1 MDTNNNNI
9 IKNNDKEVSD
19 IPQLTTHDSRL
30 TELIELGGNNPF
42 MLDDPSHAWI
52 VRENRVN
59 IYSVYLK
66 DNEIIGTRNYICTI
80 EKDGVFFG
88 FQPVEDFGIL
98 AVGETGTKV
107 LKININDCKKDL
119 LAAYVDIWMETL
131 SKGIVYLKQVQKKFK
146 LLVPDEEIEVKKGEN
161 ILSFDRVLWG
171 KNLKGSFSMRG
182 FQDLPYVKAE
192 QFFPVTKNI
201 WWQAE
206 EDSILKTFTTENKVL
221 EDRELKFLQK
231 FHSNVIEFLKIR
243 LVEKKID
250 EREELE
256 KKEASEVLFFTQAV
270 SGLASIMKSEKRDYG
285 TREGEDSL
293 FTACK
298 IIGKKE
304 GIQFQKPLLSQE
316 NKKLID
322 PLTAI
327 ARVSKVRY
335 RKVCLH
341 DRWWHD
347 ECVSFLSFLKDSNN
361 PVAIMPL
368 SSNTYEMIDPEN
380 NRREKVTKEVAEK
393 LIPFGYVFYRP
404 FPARA
409 ISPLEVIKFG
419 FQWAISDFKVF
430 LLISVAVGLL
440 GLIVPFATGLLF
452 TYVIPDAAYNQL
464 GQIIIGILIG
474 SISVTLFQ
482 ILQSI
487 CLIRIETKMKIPI
500 QAAIWDRILSLPCS
514 FFRQFSSGDLAS
526 RSLGIDY
533 ISGQLFSG
541 LALPSLL
548 GAIYALF
555 NFILLFYYDSSLSI
569 VATIISLIL
578 IIIIV
583 LTSYQQL
590 NYQRELQK
598 ISGKLSG
605 FVFQLINGISKL
617 RVSGAHTLAFT
628 KWAEYFS
635 KQKRYSFKIGLIQNF
650 LTTFN
655 SILPIITG
663 IALFSFVIYEPSN
676 QLEGSTLSTGSFIAF
691 NAAFTAFI
699 SAMMQLGLSIALL
712 INIVPV
718 FERIKPIFETPPEID
733 ENKLEA
739 GELSGKIDVHHLT
752 FKYKKD
758 GPHILKDVSFN
769 VNPGEF
775 IAFVGPSGAGKS
787 TILRLL
793 LGFENPLEGSIYYD
807 EQNLAGLDL
816 ASVRSQIG
824 VVIQNSK
831 VMAGAIYYNI
841 IGSSLLTME
850 DAWEAARL
858 AGIED
863 DIKAMP
869 MGMHTMVSEG
879 GETFSGGQKQ
889 RLLIARAI
897 ARKPKIII
905 FDEATSAL
913 DNTTQ
918 AIVTESLNKLNATR
932 IVIAHR
938 LSTII
943 NADKIYVVKEGTIVQ
958 TGKYKDLINV
968 EGPFKDLAKR
978 QLS

>member
-1 MDTNNNNI
+1 MDKNNNDI
-9 IKNNDKEVSD
+9 INNENNREASN

-42 MLDDPSHAWI
+42 LIDDPSHAWI

-66 DNEIIGTRNYICTI
+66 DNEITGTRNYICTV

-88 FQPVEDFGIL
+88 FPRAEDFGIL
-98 AVGETGTKV
+98 AVGEAGTKV
-107 LKININDCKKDL
+107 LKININDCKENL
-119 LAAYVDIWMETL
+119 LSAYIDIWIEDL
-131 SKGIVYLKQVQKKFK
+131 SKGLAYTKQGQKKFK
-146 LLVPDEEIEVKKGEN
+146 LLVPDEETDIKKGEN
-161 ILSFDRVLWG
+161 ILSFDRILWA
-171 KNLKGSFSMRG
+171 KNLKGSFSVRG
-182 FQDLPYVKAE
+182 FHDSAFVKE
-192 QFFPVTKNI
+192 NQFFPVSKNI
-201 WWQAE
+201 WWHAE
-206 EDSILKTFTTENKVL
+206 EDSTLKTFTTEKKIS
-221 EDRELKFLQK
+221 EDRDITFLYN
-231 FHSNVIEFLKIR
+231 FHSHVIEFLKIR

-250 EREELE
+250 ERELLE
-256 KKEASEVLFFTQAV
+256 KKEASEVLFFTEAV
-270 SGLASIMKSEKRDYG
+270 SGLASIMKSDKREYV
-285 TREGEDSL
+285 TKEGEDSL
-293 FTACK
+293 LIACK
-298 IIGKKE
+298 IIGEKT

-327 ARVSKVRY
+327 TKASKVRY
-335 RKVCLH
+335 RNVSLY
-341 DRWWHD
+341 DRWWCN
-347 ECVSFLSFLKDSNN
+347 ESGPFLSFLKDSNN
-361 PVAIMPL
+361 PVAIIPV
-368 SSNTYEMIDPEN
+368 STGTYEMIDPEN
-380 NRREKVTKEVAEK
+380 NRKEKVTKEVAEK
-393 LIPFGYVFYRP
+393 LIPFGYMFYRP

-409 ISPLEVIKFG
+409 VSPIEVIKFG
-419 FQWAISDFKVF
+419 FQWAIDDVKFF
-430 LLISVAVGLL
+430 LLISIAVGLL
-440 GLIVPFATGLLF
+440 GLIVPFTTGLIF
-452 TYVIPDAAYNQL
+452 SYVIPDAAYNQL
-464 GQIIIGILIG
+464 LQIVLGIFIG
-474 SISVTLFQ
+474 SVSVTLFQ

-569 VATIISLIL
+569 IATIISVVLIV
-578 IIIIV
+578 IIV
-583 LTSYQQL
+583 LTSYQQI

-635 KQKRYSFKIGLIQNF
+635 QQKKYSFKIGLIQNF

-655 SILPIITG
+655 STLPVITG
-663 IALFSFVIYEPSN
+663 IALFSFVIYQDAN
-676 QLEGSTLSTGSFIAF
+676 HGSTISTGNFIAF
-691 NAAFTAFI
+691 NTAFTAFI

-718 FERIKPIFETPPEID
+718 FERTKPIFETPPEID
-733 ENKLEA
+733 ENKMEA
-739 GELSGKIDVHHLT
+739 GELTGKLDVHHLT

-758 GPHILKDVSFN
+758 GPDILKDISFH
-769 VNPGEF
+769 VDSGEF

-793 LGFENPLEGSIYYD
+793 LGFETPAEGAIYYD

-816 ASVRSQIG
+816 ASLRSQIG

-831 VMAGAIYYNI
+831 VMAGEIYYNI

-943 NADKIYVVKEGTIVQ
+943 NADRIYVVKEGSIVQ
-958 TGKYKDLINV
+958 TGKYEDLVNA

>member
-1 MDTNNNNI
+1 MDNT
-9 IKNNDKEVSD
+9 D
-19 IPQLTTHDSRL
+19 ITG
-30 TELIELGGNNPF
+30 ELIELGGNNPF
-42 MLDDPSHAWI
+42 LIDDPLHAWI
-52 VRENRVN
+52 VKEKMVN
-59 IYSVYLK
+59 IYAVYLK
-66 DNEIIGTRNYICTI
+66 DKEITGTRNYVCTV
-80 EKDGVFFG
+80 EKDSVFFG
-88 FQPVEDFGIL
+88 FKPLEDFGLL
-98 AVGETGTKV
+98 AVGEAGTKV
-107 LKININDCKKDL
+107 LKVKINEFKREL
-119 LAAYVDIWMETL
+119 LSLYIDKWLDHLA
-131 SKGIVYLKQVQKKFK
+131 KGLAHDRLGGKKFK
-146 LLVPDEEIEVKKGEN
+146 LIVPDEEIEVKEGEN
-161 ILSFDRVLWG
+161 ILSFDRLLWV
-171 KNLKGSFSMRG
+171 KNLKGSFSILGRD
-182 FQDLPYVKAE
+182 DLPLIKE
-192 QFFPVTKNI
+192 NSFFPVSKNI
-201 WWQAE
+201 WWKAE
-206 EDSILKTFTTENKVL
+206 KNSTIKTLITEKHIL
-221 EDRELKFLQK
+221 EDKELVCLEN
-231 FHSNVIEFLKIR
+231 FHNLVIDFLKIK
-243 LVEKKID
+243 LVEESID

-256 KKEASEVLFFTQAV
+256 KKEASEVSFFTEAV
-270 SGLASIMKSEKRDYG
+270 SGLASIMKSDKTGYG
-285 TREGEDSL
+285 AKEGEDSL

-298 IIGKKE
+298 IIGKKI
-304 GIQFQKPLLSQE
+304 GITFQKAALSQE
-316 NKKLID
+316 NKRLID

-327 ARVSKVRY
+327 ARASKVRHRSITLY
-335 RKVCLH
+335 
-341 DRWWHD
+341 DNWWSN
-347 ECVSFLSFLKDSNN
+347 ESGSFISFLKDSHN
-361 PVAIMPL
+361 PVAIVQ
-368 SSNTYEMIDPEN
+368 SSSSSYEMIDPIKN
-380 NRREKVTKEVAEK
+380 TKEKITKEIASK
-393 LIPFGYVFYRP
+393 LIPVGYTFYRS
-404 FPARA
+404 FPPRA
-409 ISPLEVIKFG
+409 VTPMEVIRFG
-419 FQWAISDFKVF
+419 FRWATDDVKNF
-430 LLISVAVGLL
+430 LLISMAVGLL
-440 GLIVPFATGLLF
+440 GLIVPVATGIIF
-452 TYVIPDAAYNQL
+452 SSVIPDAEYNRL
-464 GQIIIGILIG
+464 TQIITGIFVG

-482 ILQSI
+482 IMQSI

-500 QAAIWDRILSLPCS
+500 QAAVWDRILSLPCS

-555 NFILLFYYDSSLSI
+555 NFLLLFYYDSSLAIIASI
-569 VATIISLIL
+569 ISIILVIIISL
-578 IIIIV
+578 
-583 LTSYQQL
+583 TSYYQL
-590 NYQRELQK
+590 YYQRELQK

-635 KQKRYSFKIGLIQNF
+635 QQKRYSFKIGLIQNF
-650 LTTFN
+650 LGSFN
-655 SILPIITG
+655 STVPIITG
-663 IALFSFVIYEPSN
+663 IALFSFIIYQTAN
-676 QLEGSTLSTGSFIAF
+676 HVATISTGNFIAF

-699 SAMMQLGLSIALL
+699 SAMMQLGLSIAML

-733 ENKLEA
+733 ENKLDA
-739 GELSGKIDVHHLT
+739 GELTGKVEVNHLT

-758 GPHILKDVSFN
+758 GPDILKDISFH
-769 VNPGEF
+769 VAPGEF

-793 LGFENPLEGSIYYD
+793 LGFESPVEGSVYYD

-816 ASVRSQIG
+816 ASVRSQTG

-831 VMAGAIYYNI
+831 VMSGEIYYNI
-841 IGSSLLTME
+841 IGSSLLTMD

-869 MGMHTMVSEG
+869 MGMHTIVSEG
-879 GETFSGGQKQ
+879 GETFSGGQRQ

-943 NADKIYVVKEGTIVQ
+943 NADRIYVVKDGSIVQ
-958 TGKYKDLINV
+958 NGTYKELIDI
-968 EGPFKDLAKR
+968 EGPFKELDKR
-978 QLS
+978 KLS